1 MNNDV
6 IENCTVSQVIVCMKV
21 MTNYQSAVTSNI
33 VLLRPLTC
41 QVSLY
46 RDKAAALFV
55 KKLICTYFFIILI
68 QTVTG
73 SSGSDDIK
81 IDSIFRIKVF
91 LSNLQS
97 MIDLVP

>member
-1 MNNDV
+1 
-6 IENCTVSQVIVCMKV
+6 MKV

-81 IDSIFRIKVF
+81 LNSTIFRIKVF

-97 MIDLVP
+97 MIYLVP